1 MSHNNFS
8 ALERIY
14 STCQC
19 DLQTMCVLFSIWVS
33 IAIGKCSASFVAC
46 RKRFLLMIL
55 TLTEP
60 YCYVP
65 LLFFLGGCVSLYCV
79 WCGKENTMNPWFC
92 LLLAGTTTLPTLVRT
107 PTLMM
112 QPSLDI
118 KPFMSF
124 PVDSSSSVGFF
135 PNFNT
140 VSKGVS
146 TFSFSVCLPSQF

>member
-1 MSHNNFS
+1 
-8 ALERIY
+8 
-14 STCQC
+14 
-19 DLQTMCVLFSIWVS
+19 
-33 IAIGKCSASFVAC
+33 
-46 RKRFLLMIL
+46 
-55 TLTEP
+55 
-60 YCYVP
+60 
-65 LLFFLGGCVSLYCV
+65 
-79 WCGKENTMNPWFC
+79 MNSWFC

-124 PVDSSSSVGFF
+124 PVDSSSAVGFF

-146 TFSFSVCLPSQF
+146 AFSYTVWFPSQF